1 MRIIV
6 IDDEPLV
13 LKDTV
18 DVIKSV
24 CKKDEVVAFSDSL
37 EMLQYALEH
46 PCEVAFIDIRMAG
59 IDGMV
64 LAKELKDISP
74 RLNIIFVTAY
84 DDYYR
89 QAMEIH
95 ASGYI
100 LKPVK
105 AEDVKREIS
114 DLRYDHH
121 SKQKILLDITCFG
134 SFEVKTPSGEK
145 VIFERSKSKE
155 AFAYLVHR
163 HGGSVTT
170 RDLAAALFEDE
181 PFDEKKQ
188 VYIQKII
195 SSMMKTLRKYGAE
208 EVVEKNFNNMSINTD
223 IVQCDYF
230 RFLDLNADIM
240 YNRNND
246 YMTQYSWA
254 EY

>member
-18 DVIKSV
+18 NVIKSV
-24 CKKDEVVAFSDSL
+24 CRKDEVIAFDDSL

-46 PCEVAFIDIRMAG
+46 PCEIAFIDIRMAG

-89 QAMEIH
+89 QAMELH

-105 AEDVKREIS
+105 PEDVKREIA
-114 DLRYDHH
+114 DLRYIYEN
-121 SKQKILLDITCFG
+121 KQEALLDITCFG
-134 SFEVKTPSGEK
+134 SFEVKTPAGEK

-155 AFAYLVHR
+155 AFAYLVHL
-163 HGGSVTT
+163 HGGGCST
-170 RDLAAALFEDE
+170 RDLAATLFEDE
-181 PFDEKKQ
+181 PFDDKKQ

-208 EVVEKNFNNMSINTD
+208 DVVVKNFNDMSINTGL
-223 IVQCDYF
+223 VTCDYF